1 MREAIE
7 IVAPTEDTVTA
18 GSPVTTKRRG
28 CRIPVEKR
36 RLGGLV
42 RAGLR
47 PSPHDAEPAVAQA
60 ARQAA
65 IRELQQRRGKRG
77 AQATLRSQ
85 GPRKLATILAAYY
98 RDHPTSLEAFVIAA
112 LQNDGVRGEYQRL
125 VAVPVDLLDEFAV
138 PYNPAWVDR
147 EQPVTYW
154 RLDVVIPGRGPG
166 GTDLVIEP
174 GAGYWHDPERD
185 GKRYRVLAALG
196 YAHVLT
202 LTDVEIEQTPDTAR
216 QRIRDFVAREPRTGQ
231 PTEEYCYAS
240 ANALYAP
247 AA

>member
-7 IVAPTEDTVTA
+7 IVAPAEGTVTP
-18 GSPVTTKRRG
+18 GSPVTTQRRG
-28 CRIPVEKR
+28 CRIPLEKR
-36 RLGGLV
+36 RLGGQV

-47 PSPHDAEPAVAQA
+47 PSPHDSDPTVAQA

-65 IRELQQRRGKRG
+65 FRELQRRRGQHG
-77 AQATLRSQ
+77 AQATLWSQ
-85 GPRKLATILAAYY
+85 GPQKLAVILAAYY

-112 LQNDGVRGEYQRL
+112 LQNDGVPCEYQRL
-125 VAVPVDLLDEFAV
+125 VAVPVDLLDAFAV
-138 PYNPAWVDR
+138 PYNPTWVDQ

-185 GKRYRVLAALG
+185 AKRYRVLAALG
-196 YAHVLT
+196 YQHVLT
-202 LTDVEIEQTPDTAR
+202 LTDVEIERTPDVAR
-216 QRIRDFVAREPRTGQ
+216 QRIRDFVAREPCAGQ
-231 PTEEYCYAS
+231 PTEEYCHAS

>member
-7 IVAPTEDTVTA
+7 IVAPTEGTVTP
-18 GSPVTTKRRG
+18 GSPITTKRHS
-28 CRIPVEKR
+28 CRIPVEQR
-36 RLGGLV
+36 RLGGQV

-47 PSPHDAEPAVAQA
+47 PSAHDTEPAVAQS

-65 IRELQQRRGKRG
+65 FRELQQRRGKRG
-77 AQATLRSQ
+77 AEATLRSQ
-85 GPRKLATILAAYY
+85 GPQKLATILAAYY
-98 RDHPTSLEAFVIAA
+98 RAHPTSLEAFVIAT
-112 LQNDGVRGEYQRL
+112 LQNDGVRCEYQRL
-125 VAVPVDLLDEFAV
+125 VAVPVDLLDECAV

-147 EQPVTYW
+147 EQSVTYW

-174 GAGYWHDPERD
+174 GAGYWHDPDRD
-185 GKRYRVLAALG
+185 AKRYRVLAALG
-196 YAHVLT
+196 YEHVLT

-231 PTEEYCYAS
+231 PTEDYGDAA

-247 AA
+247 VA

>member
-7 IVAPTEDTVTA
+7 ILAPAQDAGTP
-18 GSPVTTKRRG
+18 GSPVTPKRRC

-36 RLGGLV
+36 RLGGQV

-47 PSPHDAEPAVAQA
+47 PSPHDAESTVAQA

-65 IRELQQRRGKRG
+65 FRELQRRRGKRG

-85 GPRKLATILAAYY
+85 GPRKLAAILAAHY
-98 RDHPTSLEAFVIAA
+98 RSHPTSLEAFVIAA
-112 LQNDGVRGEYQRL
+112 LQHEGVPCEGQRL
-125 VAVPVDLLDEFAV
+125 VAVPVDLLDECAI
-138 PYNPAWVDR
+138 PYNPAWVDQDR
-147 EQPVTYW
+147 SVTYW
-154 RLDVVIPGRGPG
+154 RLDVVIPGRGSG
-166 GTDLVIEP
+166 GADLVIEP
-174 GAGYWHDPERD
+174 GAGYWHDAERD
-185 GKRYRVLAALG
+185 AKRYRVLAALG
-196 YAHVLT
+196 YGHVLT

-216 QRIRDFVAREPRTGQ
+216 QRIRDFLAGGQCTGQ
-231 PTEEYCYAS
+231 PTEEYGYAS